1 MNVLENLNVDK
12 ASILR
17 LKEGDILFVQL
28 REDTNSRQIN
38 EIAEGFRKAITKI
51 GATNI
56 TVVASNSIE
65 DVKIIRR

>member
-38 EIAEGFRKAITKI
+38 EIAEGFREAITKI

>member
-38 EIAEGFRKAITKI
+38 EIAEVFREAITKI

>member
-12 ASILR
+12 VSILR

-38 EIAEGFRKAITKI
+38 EIAEGFREAITKI